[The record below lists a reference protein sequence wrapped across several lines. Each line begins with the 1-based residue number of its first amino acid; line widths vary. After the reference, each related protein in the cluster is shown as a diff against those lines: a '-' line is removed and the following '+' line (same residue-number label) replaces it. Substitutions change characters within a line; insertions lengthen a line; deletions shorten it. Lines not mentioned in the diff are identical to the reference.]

1 MEESPRGIND
11 THYVGA
17 KGLICEKIT
26 QENEHMNHDYWQW
39 EDSTWGNLLGTF
51 WNLLLGWWIKRKKKV
66 EIGLHYRENEEIWD
80 WL

>member
-26 QENEHMNHDYWQW
+26 QENEHMNHDY
-39 EDSTWGNLLGTF
+39 
-51 WNLLLGWWIKRKKKV
+51 
-66 EIGLHYRENEEIWD
+66 
-80 WL
+80 